1 MAFQLTAGLWYFAM
15 MVQALPEWKKVL
27 VAFYLF
33 AFSLSLIEKK
43 TLFVHS
49 LWGVCLYL
57 LQLLLPPCG
66 LNGKVDYSFV

>member
-33 AFSLSLIEKK
+33 TFSVSLIEKK

-57 LQLLLPPCG
+57 QLLLPPCG